1 MARSA
6 PSAASLSAIA
16 RPSPRPEPGT
26 KAILPASG
34 LSVISLHQ
42 SERTHV
48 RGAASQHVPLVP
60 DQLVAGDAAL
70 PRRPVI
76 LVVVEAVDPRGPQRR
91 GEPAGVHR
99 RIAAPPVL
107 GEQPDVARFEGAR
120 LQRRGEVT
128 PEDPDELGD
137 RPGAVADRAADEP
150 VALVGELH
158 PIVLE

>member
-16 RPSPRPEPGT
+16 RPSPRPEPVT

-60 DQLVAGDAAL
+60 DQLVAGEAAL
-70 PRRPVI
+70 PRRLVI
-76 LVVVEAVDPRGPQRR
+76 LGGVEGIAPPGPPPRGP
-91 GEPAGVHR
+91 PAGAHR
-99 RIAAPPVL
+99 RIAAPPVR
-107 GEQPDVARFEGAR
+107 GEQPDAARFE
-120 LQRRGEVT
+120 
-128 PEDPDELGD
+128 
-137 RPGAVADRAADEP
+137 
-150 VALVGELH
+150 
-158 PIVLE
+158 